1 MIMKN
6 NTKLWFAA
14 ALVLMFAAGALAGAL
29 GGYIRARDAMA
40 KQRPLARA
48 NGGARP
54 APWRDRDRRP
64 GAPGFDP
71 AHRPGKREIRE
82 MFLSHLDEELSLNEE
97 QRDKAGDI
105 FDAQHEQVMA
115 LRNDMQARFQAIEED
130 TVAKI
135 GAILDDKQKARL
147 DALVRERQ
155 AMRKGDG
162 PLPPL
167 FMLKHKKHKWEKRRK
182 GQ

>member
-29 GGYIRARDAMA
+29 GGYIRARDTLA
-40 KQRPLARA
+40 KQHLQT
-48 NGGARP
+48 GADSG
-54 APWRDRDRRP
+54 AHSALWRGRDRRP
-64 GAPGFDP
+64 GAPGFDR
-71 AHRPGKREIRE
+71 ADRPGKQEIRE

-115 LRNDMQARFQAIEED
+115 LRDDMQARFQTIEDD
-130 TVAKI
+130 TVAKV
-135 GAILDDKQKARL
+135 GAMLDDSQKARL

-155 AMRKGDG
+155 AMHKGDG
-162 PLPPL
+162 PRPPL
-167 FMLKHKKHKWEKRRK
+167 FMLKHRDHNWDKRRK
-182 GQ
+182 GR